1 MTYFELAG
9 QIYDLQ
15 NCVVVNCDLWSTR
28 NNVALQRPFRLQW
41 QAMQP
46 LANLTAEDTKG
57 LVHHD
62 VVDEKD
68 HKVGSVHSFRV
79 KEENGK
85 PEFVVI
91 SSGWLFGH
99 LFLAPASIV
108 EISPDRK
115 RLKLPFERHFIEAA
129 PTLHSSKI
137 VTFTDTTLSRRYFL
151 GETPQFRPEDLDG
164 DRFHVRRPPGYDPN
178 DTGITKI

>member
-1 MTYFELAG
+1 
-9 QIYDLQ
+9 
-15 NCVVVNCDLWSTR
+15 
-28 NNVALQRPFRLQW
+28 
-41 QAMQP
+41 MQP
-46 LANLTAEDTKG
+46 LGDLTAEDTKG

-79 KEENGK
+79 NEESGK